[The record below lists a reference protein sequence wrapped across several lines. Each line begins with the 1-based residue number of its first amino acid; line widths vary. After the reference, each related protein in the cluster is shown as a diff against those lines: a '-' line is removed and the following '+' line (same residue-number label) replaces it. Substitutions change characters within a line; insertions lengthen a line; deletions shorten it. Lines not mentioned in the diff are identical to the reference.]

1 MRLGITKLRTQILL
15 FALSLVL
22 VTTMVIQAISWWSA
36 NQFNQQQIQQ
46 NTIKAENILRQ
57 YIRSTEKNLVNSAQ
71 VLTADFGFKQA
82 VASGDKDTIA
92 SVLMNHGARI
102 NADLMLLTDLSGKL
116 ISSSHSIINDEA
128 LLSYVVK
135 DLLEKPGTAHIVM
148 LDNRVYELILL
159 PIMAPEP

>member
-57 YIRSTEKNLVNSAQ
+57 YIRSTEK
-71 VLTADFGFKQA
+71 
-82 VASGDKDTIA
+82 IW
-92 SVLMNHGARI
+92 
-102 NADLMLLTDLSGKL
+102 
-116 ISSSHSIINDEA
+116 
-128 LLSYVVK
+128 
-135 DLLEKPGTAHIVM
+135 
-148 LDNRVYELILL
+148 
-159 PIMAPEP
+159 

>member
-1 MRLGITKLRTQILL
+1 
-15 FALSLVL
+15 
-22 VTTMVIQAISWWSA
+22 MVIQSISWWSA
-36 NQFNQQQIQQ
+36 NQFNQQQIRQ

-57 YIRSTEKNLVNSAQ
+57 YIRSSENNLVNSAR

-82 VASGDKDTIA
+82 VTSGDKDTIA

-102 NADLMLLTDLSGKL
+102 NADLMLLTDLSGRL
-116 ISSSHSIINDEA
+116 ISSSHSTIYDVA

-159 PIMAPEP
+159 PIMAPRTIAYTLVGFELKIFPMMQNL

>member
-36 NQFNQQQIQQ
+36 KQFNQQQIQQ

-71 VLTADFGFKQA
+71 VLTADFGFKQSA
-82 VASGDKDTIA
+82 WVFD
-92 SVLMNHGARI
+92 
-102 NADLMLLTDLSGKL
+102 
-116 ISSSHSIINDEA
+116 
-128 LLSYVVK
+128 
-135 DLLEKPGTAHIVM
+135 
-148 LDNRVYELILL
+148 
-159 PIMAPEP
+159 IMRC